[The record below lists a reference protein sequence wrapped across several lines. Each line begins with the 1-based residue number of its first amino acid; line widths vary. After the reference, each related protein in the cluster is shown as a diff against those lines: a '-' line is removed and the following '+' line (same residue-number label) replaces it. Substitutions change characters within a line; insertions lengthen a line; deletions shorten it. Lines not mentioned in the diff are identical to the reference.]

1 MAFDQILRKNFWA
14 VLLVF
19 VAAAAFLNAQ
29 AVSHLV
35 GVVLSP
41 EPAQLALASLASQQK
56 AGAAAEPSPHETSA
70 EAIFS
75 RNPFDSQ
82 TGPLNKPLLEI
93 TDMAKPDTPVDL
105 GDPMNAPACE
115 GVKVL
120 IITKAENPDWSF
132 AAFGEGAGAAAEKTI
147 LRRRDGD
154 VGDKKVEFIG
164 WDRVW
169 LKTAAQRCQAKLF
182 NPAEPEKPKE
192 AAKPEPAKGTGGPS
206 TLDPAIAKGIKKTG
220 PNEYDI
226 DRAVVDKIMENQADL
241 MRSARIV
248 PEQENGKTVGIR
260 MFGVKEGTLL
270 GVLGME
276 NGDRLQ
282 QINGFDMSSP
292 EKALEAYARLRTADH
307 LTVQVNR
314 RGANQNIDY
323 SIK

>member
-1 MAFDQILRKNFWA
+1 MAVDQILRKNFWA
-14 VLLVF
+14 VLLLF
-19 VAAAAFLNAQ
+19 VVAAAFLNAQ

-41 EPAQLALASLASQQK
+41 EPQQLALASLASQQK
-56 AGAAAEPSPHETSA
+56 AGSGSEVNPHATSA
-70 EAIFS
+70 EPLFS

-82 TGPLNKPLLEI
+82 TGPLNAPLLEI
-93 TDMAKPDTPVDL
+93 TNMSKPDTPVDL
-105 GDPMNAPACE
+105 GDPMNAPPCD

-120 IITKAENPDWSF
+120 IITKADNPDWSF
-132 AAFGEGAGAAAEKTI
+132 AAFGGGPPDNKTI

-169 LKTAAQRCQAKLF
+169 LKTPAQRCQAKLF
-182 NPAEPEKPKE
+182 NPVEAPKPPEKKE
-192 AAKPEPAKGTGGPS
+192 EEKPRGTGGPS
-206 TLDPAIAKGIKKTG
+206 TLDPAITKGIKKTG

-314 RGANQNIDY
+314 RGTNTNLDY

>member
-1 MAFDQILRKNFWA
+1 
-14 VLLVF
+14 
-19 VAAAAFLNAQ
+19 
-29 AVSHLV
+29 
-35 GVVLSP
+35 
-41 EPAQLALASLASQQK
+41 
-56 AGAAAEPSPHETSA
+56 
-70 EAIFS
+70 
-75 RNPFDSQ
+75 
-82 TGPLNKPLLEI
+82 
-93 TDMAKPDTPVDL
+93 
-105 GDPMNAPACE
+105 MNAPACD

-120 IITKAENPDWSF
+120 IITKADNPDWSF
-132 AAFGEGAGAAAEKTI
+132 AAFGGGPPDNKTI

-169 LKTAAQRCQAKLF
+169 LKTTAARCQAKLWS
-182 NPAEPEKPKE
+182 PAE
-192 AAKPEPAKGTGGPS
+192 AAKPPEKKEEAKAPEKGTGGPS

-260 MFGVKEGTLL
+260 MFGVKDGTLL

-314 RGANQNIDY
+314 RGTNQNLDY